1 MPDAPYKTESVVL
14 EAGDGLVL
22 YTDGVTDA
30 DDGAGVHFSKQRL
43 VGLVS
48 EESAAAQTLLD
59 NVIAA
64 LNAHVGKGSP
74 ADDITLLFIRK
85 TM

>member
-1 MPDAPYKTESVVL
+1 MPDAPYKTESIVL
-14 EAGDGLVL
+14 EAGDCLVL

-30 DDGAGVHFSKQRL
+30 DDSRGAHFSKQRL
-43 VGLVS
+43 VSLVS
-48 EESAAAQTLLD
+48 ESSVAAQTLLD
-59 NVIAA
+59 TVIAA

-85 TM
+85 TT